1 MSAATGQR
9 GADEWRTAGE
19 EWRAGRAGREG
30 GERAGAE
37 VLEHISSYTRIQVY
51 TYVYT
56 YIHTYIYVYTHKY
69 VYMYIRICTSKY
81 VYAYIRIYVY
91 VRK

>member
-19 EWRAGRAGREG
+19 EGREGREGREG

-37 VLEHISSYTRIQVY
+37 VLEHISSNTRIYVY

-56 YIHTYIYVYTHKY
+56 YIHSVYILI
-69 VYMYIRICTSKY
+69 YI
-81 VYAYIRIYVY
+81 
-91 VRK
+91 